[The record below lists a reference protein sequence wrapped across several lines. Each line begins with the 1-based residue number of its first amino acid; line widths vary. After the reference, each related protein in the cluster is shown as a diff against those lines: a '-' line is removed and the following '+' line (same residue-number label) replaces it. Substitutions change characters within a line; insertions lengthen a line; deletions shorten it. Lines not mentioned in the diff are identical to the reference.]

1 MPPYGRRCTAALYT
15 IFAIFCLCVSSASA
29 ASAVLGID
37 LGTEYIKAAL
47 VKPGIPLEIVLTK
60 DSKRKE
66 AAAVAFKPQKS
77 KSTKPDSD
85 VFPERAYGGDA
96 LALSA
101 RFPSDVYSN
110 LKPLLGLT
118 YQTNPVVEQYRNVH
132 PGLHI
137 MEKKER
143 GTVAFN
149 SESFGATEEPFMV
162 EELLAMELQ
171 NIKANAQA
179 FAGKGSTIKD
189 VVFTIPAFYTVEE
202 KRALQLA
209 ADLAGLNTLAMMSD
223 GVSVGLN
230 YATSRT
236 FPVINEGGKPEYH
249 LIYDMGAGSTTAT
262 ILKFQGKTVKDIG
275 RFNKTIQE
283 VQALGVGWDTTLGGD
298 AFNTVILEDMLEKFL
313 ETKSMKAL
321 GMDIEPVKRHGR
333 TMAKLW
339 KEAERMRQVLS
350 ANTETSSSFEGLYDD
365 DVNFKYSLSRS
376 TFEKLAAVYVG
387 RARGPIT
394 KALQMAKME
403 LGDIESIILHGG
415 AVRTPFIQKEL
426 ESLTGSVDKIRT
438 NVNSD
443 EAAVFGAAFKAA
455 GISPSFRVKEI
466 VTSDM
471 ASFPV
476 TVSWH
481 SEGKMR
487 QQKLFQPNSHAGV
500 EKQVPFKNLEDF
512 TLDLFQQK
520 LNEEGVL
527 QDIPVAKIET
537 QNLTASVK
545 KLTDTLGCI
554 PSEINTKFTI
564 RLSPLNNLPEVLQ
577 GTVSCEVTDT
587 GKKGGV
593 VDDVKGFF
601 GFGSKKDDQKP
612 LAEGETADAETSRL
626 DTEAT
631 ISSTAMQETPSSS
644 PSAGKKSDTSKDE
657 KTKEIKKKIETIYIR
672 LVTTGLGLPQLSPT
686 ELKRIE
692 DRMTSFDSSDRSRRL
707 REEALNTLE
716 SFTYK
721 ARDLLEDEAFIASS
735 TEKERAE
742 IEEKFKSAS
751 EWLYGDGA
759 DATRD
764 VLKARLKE
772 LRGVVDPIQKRKD
785 EKTKIPEEFRR
796 LYDAIT
802 QMETMMNIIK
812 DSAAQAAA
820 LPSSSESQESQ
831 STATPSPSSV
841 DDFVGLD
848 DEPTITSTSEA
859 ATNTPMLPT
868 YSEEDVNELTTLYNS
883 TKAWFDLKTE
893 QQDKLSPTDDPVVS
907 SAEIAVRS
915 NQLNQFVMDLLQRK
929 INKVPKPK
937 TSKTRTA
944 KTKTSKKSK
953 GRKSTSA
960 TSEESP
966 VVTPEPSETTE
977 TNEVPT
983 GDEPVKPNIKDEL

>member
-1 MPPYGRRCTAALYT
+1 MPPHGRRRNAALYT
-15 IFAIFCLCVSSASA
+15 IFALFCLCVSLASA

-66 AAAVAFKPQKS
+66 AAAVAFKPSRS
-77 KSTKPDSD
+77 KSPNPDSV

-118 YQTNPVVEQYRNVH
+118 YQANPVVDQYRSVH
-132 PGLHI
+132 PGLNLV
-137 MEKKER
+137 EKKER

-149 SESFGATEEPFMV
+149 SESFGTTEYPFMV

-171 NIKANAQA
+171 NIKANAEA

-189 VVFTIPAFYTVEE
+189 VVFTVPAFYTVEE

-209 ADLAGLNTLAMMSD
+209 ADFAGLNILAMVSD
-223 GVSVGLN
+223 GLSVGLN

-236 FPVINEGGKPEYH
+236 FPVANEGGKPEYH
-249 LIYDMGAGSTTAT
+249 MVYDMGAGSTTAT
-262 ILKFQGKTVKDIG
+262 ILKFQGKTVKDVG

-283 VQALGVGWDTTLGGD
+283 VQALGVGWDKTLGGD
-298 AFNTVILEDMLEKFL
+298 VFNTVILDDMVEKFL
-313 ETKSMKAL
+313 ETKPMKAL
-321 GMDIEPVKRHGR
+321 GVGIERVKAHGR
-333 TMAKLW
+333 TMAKMW

-365 DVNFKYSLSRS
+365 DINFKYSLSRS
-376 TFEKLAAVYVG
+376 TFEKLAAVYSE
-387 RARGPIT
+387 RARGPIK

-415 AVRTPFIQKEL
+415 AVRTPFIQREL
-426 ESLTGSVDKIRT
+426 ESLIGSVDRIRT

-466 VTSDM
+466 LTSDV

-476 TVSWH
+476 AVSWPVD
-481 SEGKMR
+481 GKTR
-487 QQKLFQPNSHAGV
+487 QQKLFQPNSYTGV

-512 TLDLFQQK
+512 AFELYQQRLDE
-520 LNEEGVL
+520 NGVL

-545 KLTDTLGCI
+545 KLTDTFGCLT
-554 PSEINTKFTI
+554 SDINTKITI
-564 RLSPLNNLPEVLQ
+564 RMSPVDNLPEALK
-577 GTVSCEVTDT
+577 GSVSCEVTDT
-587 GKKGGV
+587 GKKGGM

-601 GFGSKKDDQKP
+601 GFGSKKDEQKP
-612 LAEGETADAETSRL
+612 LAEGETADPDTSEV
-626 DTEAT
+626 EADATT
-631 ISSTAMQETPSSS
+631 ISSASEQETPSPS
-644 PSAGKKSDTSKDE
+644 PSGNKKGDTSKDE
-657 KTKEIKKKIETIYIR
+657 KTKDTKKKTETIYVK
-672 LVTTGLGLPQLSPT
+672 LMSSELGLPQLGPT
-686 ELKRIE
+686 ELQRIK
-692 DRMTSFDSSDRSRRL
+692 DRMASFDSSDRSRRL

-735 TEKERAE
+735 TEKERVV
-742 IEEKFKSAS
+742 IEERFRDAS
-751 EWLYGDGA
+751 DWLYGEGA

-772 LRGVVDPIQKRKD
+772 LRDLVDPIQKRKE
-785 EKTKIPEEFRR
+785 EKTKIPDEFRR
-796 LYDAIT
+796 LYEAIQ
-802 QMETMMNIIK
+802 QMETMMNIVK

-820 LPSSSESQESQ
+820 LSSSSESQ
-831 STATPSPSSV
+831 STATPSPSPSSV
-841 DDFVGLD
+841 DDFAGLD
-848 DEPTITSTSEA
+848 DEPTTTSTSEA
-859 ATNTPMLPT
+859 ANNTPFLPT
-868 YSEEDVNELTTLYNS
+868 YSQDDLEEMMALYNS
-883 TKAWFDLKTE
+883 TKAWFDLKTD
-893 QQDKLSPTDDPVVS
+893 QHDKLSPTDDQVVS
-907 SAEIAVRS
+907 SAEIAAKS
-915 NQLNQFVMDLLQRK
+915 NQLNKFVVDLVQKKMK
-929 INKVPKPK
+929 IPKPK
-937 TSKTRTA
+937 TSKT
-944 KTKTSKKSK
+944 KTTKRKSSKKSK
-953 GRKSTSA
+953 GGKSSV
-960 TSEESP
+960 TSEEIP
-966 VVTPEPSETTE
+966 EGTPPPSEPKE
-977 TNEVPT
+977 THELPV
-983 GDEPVKPNIKDEL
+983 GDETVKPNIKDEL

>member
-1 MPPYGRRCTAALYT
+1 MPPHGRRRNAALYT

-66 AAAVAFKPQKS
+66 AAAVAFKPSRS
-77 KSTKPDSD
+77 KSSNPDSV

-118 YQTNPVVEQYRNVH
+118 YQANPVVDQYRSVH
-132 PGLHI
+132 PGLHLV
-137 MEKKER
+137 EKKER
-143 GTVAFN
+143 GTIAFN
-149 SESFGATEEPFMV
+149 SESFGTTEYPFMV

-171 NIKANAQA
+171 NIKANAEA

-189 VVFTIPAFYTVEE
+189 VVFTVPAFYTVEE

-209 ADLAGLNTLAMMSD
+209 ADLAGLNILAMISD
-223 GVSVGLN
+223 GLSIGLN

-236 FPVINEGGKPEYH
+236 FPVVNEGGKPEYH
-249 LIYDMGAGSTTAT
+249 MVYDMGAGSTTAT
-262 ILKFQGKTVKDIG
+262 VLKFQGKTVKDVG

-283 VQALGVGWDTTLGGD
+283 VQVLGVGWDKTLGGD
-298 AFNTVILEDMLEKFL
+298 VFNTVILDDMVEKFL
-313 ETKSMKAL
+313 ETKPIKAL
-321 GMDIEPVKRHGR
+321 GVDVGRVKAHGR
-333 TMAKLW
+333 TMAKMW

-365 DVNFKYSLSRS
+365 DINFKYSLSRS
-376 TFEKLAAVYVG
+376 AFEKLAAVYSE
-387 RARGPIT
+387 RARDPIK

-415 AVRTPFIQKEL
+415 AVRTPFIQREL
-426 ESLTGSVDKIRT
+426 ESLIGNVDRIRT

-466 VTSDM
+466 LTSDV

-476 TVSWH
+476 TVSWPVD
-481 SEGKMR
+481 GKTR
-487 QQKLFQPNSHAGV
+487 LQKLFQPNSYTGV
-500 EKQVPFKNLEDF
+500 EKQVPFKNLDDF
-512 TLDLFQQK
+512 TLELYQQRFDE
-520 LNEEGVL
+520 NGVL
-527 QDIPVAKIET
+527 QDIPVAKVET

-545 KLTDTLGCI
+545 KLIDTFGCLTTD
-554 PSEINTKFTI
+554 INTQITI
-564 RLSPLNNLPEVLQ
+564 RIGPVDNLPEVLK
-577 GTVSCEVTDT
+577 GSVSCEVTDT

-601 GFGSKKDDQKP
+601 GFGSKKDEQKP
-612 LAEGETADAETSRL
+612 LVEGEIADPETSKVDADATTTSAS
-626 DTEAT
+626 E
-631 ISSTAMQETPSSS
+631 QETPSPS
-644 PSAGKKSDTSKDE
+644 PSGDKKSDTSKDE
-657 KTKEIKKKIETIYIR
+657 KTKGTKKKTETIYMK
-672 LVTTGLGLPQLSPT
+672 LVTSELGLPQLSST
-686 ELKRIE
+686 ELQRIK
-692 DRMTSFDSSDRSRRL
+692 DRMASFDLSDRSRRL

-735 TEKERAE
+735 TEKERVV
-742 IEEKFKSAS
+742 IEEKFKGAS
-751 EWLYGDGA
+751 DWLYGEGA

-772 LRGVVDPIQKRKD
+772 LRDLVDPIQKRKE
-785 EKTKIPEEFRR
+785 EKIKIPDEFRR
-796 LYDAIT
+796 LYEAIQ
-802 QMETMMNIIK
+802 QMETMINIVK

-820 LPSSSESQESQ
+820 LSSSSESQSI
-831 STATPSPSSV
+831 ATPSPSPSSV
-841 DDFVGLD
+841 DDFAGLD
-848 DEPTITSTSEA
+848 DEPTTTSTSEA
-859 ATNTPMLPT
+859 ASNTPFFPT
-868 YSEEDVNELTTLYNS
+868 YSQEDLEEMMALYNS
-883 TKAWFDLKTE
+883 TKAWFDLKTD
-893 QQDKLSPTDDPVVS
+893 QHDKLSPTDDLVVS
-907 SAEIAVRS
+907 STEIAAKS
-915 NQLNQFVMDLLQRK
+915 NQLNKFVVDLVQKKMK
-929 INKVPKPK
+929 IPKPK
-937 TSKTRTA
+937 TSKT
-944 KTKTSKKSK
+944 KTTKRKTSKKGK
-953 GRKSTSA
+953 GGKSTSVISEEIPEGTQPPLQSTE
-960 TSEESP
+960 TSELP
-966 VVTPEPSETTE
+966 V
-977 TNEVPT
+977 
-983 GDEPVKPNIKDEL
+983 GDETVKPNIKDEL